1 MEKVKVVVWTEE
13 DYKEGQ
19 EMTVYVAIEKDFLAK
34 LEGFEDRKPKLEAA
48 GELLFPCWGYEVPT
62 KHGEVFKELGL
73 SRSDFRYRVF
83 TVTSKQEL
91 EEKVEEYLRNIEE
104 MKEWLESRETI
115 KKFSR
120 VYFV

>member
-1 MEKVKVVVWTEE
+1 MEKVKVAVWTEE
-13 DYKEGQ
+13 DYLDGQ
-19 EMTVYVAIEKDFLAK
+19 EMQVHVAISKEFLKK

-48 GELLFPCWGYEVPT
+48 GELLYSCWGYVVPT

-83 TVTSKQEL
+83 NATSKQEL

>member
-13 DYKEGQ
+13 DYLDGQ
-19 EMTVYVAIEKDFLAK
+19 EMTVYVAISKEFLKK
-34 LEGFEDRKPKLEAA
+34 LEGFGNRKPELEVA
-48 GELLFPCWGYEVPT
+48 GENLYSCWGDMVSPSYA
-62 KHGEVFKELGL
+62 KASKELGL
-73 SRSDFRYRVF
+73 SRGSFRYRVF

-91 EEKVEEYLRNIEE
+91 EEKIEEYLNNIEK

>member
-13 DYKEGQ
+13 DYLDGQ
-19 EMTVYVAIEKDFLAK
+19 EMKVHMAIEKDFLAK
-34 LEGFEDRKPKLEAA
+34 LEGFGDRKPELEVA
-48 GELLFPCWGYEVPT
+48 GEPLYSCWGNMVP
-62 KHGEVFKELGL
+62 HSHAEVFKMMGL
-73 SRSDFRYRVF
+73 YRSNFRCRVF

-91 EEKVEEYLRNIEE
+91 EEKLEEYLRDIEE